1 MVFHSIASTSEANP
15 GGIEM
20 NRFAIGTCT
29 TLAAAALAFGGGTA
43 SAKGGDRFVRVAGT
57 CSSGISAK
65 LKAKNDGRVIEVE
78 FEVDQNRTGVRWN
91 WRLVRGTAVVRR
103 GASITRGPSG
113 SFSVERRI
121 ANPAGVNRVAFRAV
135 SSGGKTCRATLRV

>member
-1 MVFHSIASTSEANP
+1 
-15 GGIEM
+15 M

-29 TLAAAALAFGGGTA
+29 TLAAAALAFGAGTA

-57 CSSGISAK
+57 CSPGVSAK
-65 LKAKNDGRVIEVE
+65 LKAKNDGRAIEVE
-78 FEVDQNRTGVRWN
+78 FEVDQNRNGVRWN
-91 WRLVRGTAVVRR
+91 WRLLRGAVVVRR
-103 GASITRGPSG
+103 GTSITHAPSG

-121 ANPAGVNRVAFRAV
+121 ANPAGVNRITFRAV